1 MAENIDNGLR
11 NVTNQGME
19 KRRTDREQSLPQIQE
34 WLASLSPEE
43 QARAFLAQRRR
54 TERAEFWADVDQLT
68 GLPRRQIFT
77 ARTLEEMKRV
87 NENSEERGLRIGIGD
102 IDGFGVFNKKYGE
115 LVGDDVLSKVGHNLM
130 DATRSG
136 SDTPS
141 RYGGE
146 EFAVVMP
153 FRTQTSTFEQ
163 RVLSAERVRKAA
175 GTRLEN
181 KGETITLSFGT
192 TEYKPEKTYE
202 DCFNRASRA
211 QRAAKRLGKNR
222 TVSAVVT
229 DQGDEFFH
237 DLSSGKIYRMNIPN
251 PEKPDEFELQETG

>member
-1 MAENIDNGLR
+1 MAENDLR
-11 NVTNQGME
+11 NITNQGME
-19 KRRTDREQSLPQIQE
+19 KRKADREGSLPQLE
-34 WLASLSPEE
+34 AWAKSATPEE
-43 QARAFLAQRRR
+43 IARAFLAQRRR
-54 TERAEFWADVDQLT
+54 TERAEFWADVDPLT

-77 ARTLEEMKRV
+77 ARTLEEMERV

-115 LVGDDVLSKVGHNLM
+115 LVGDDVLSKVGHNLI

-163 RVLSAERVRKAA
+163 RVLSAERIRKAA
-175 GTRLEN
+175 GTRLED
-181 KGETITLSFGT
+181 KDETITMSFGT
-192 TEYKPEKTYE
+192 TEYKVGETYE
-202 DCFNRASRA
+202 DVFNRASRA

-229 DQGDEFFH
+229 DQGHEFFH
-237 DLSSGKIYRMNIPN
+237 DLSSEKIYRMNIPN